1 MPVELHIDTQ
11 AANDLTIHPAALPVD
26 ARAGDLVAVRP
37 VLSPHS
43 KGKARDRPLLYKV
56 EKNAGDADELA
67 GANGGAGGTADQ
79 QVGVAGTAAAAAT
92 TTRRGKAHVVVS
104 ATLAQSFSWVKNR
117 IEVELSLIPAPPPRR
132 VCASH
137 VELYFN
143 NMYLSR
149 PDSFS
154 LTLALAN
161 KVLHTGQRVALPGS
175 GARLRVGDMWS
186 AGPGPQPSS
195 KGRRGA
201 SSSSSAENA
210 RIDAAYVTEETKF
223 VFRSEGGR
231 AYIFVEVSEELWQ
244 FEEDGSMLLEK
255 CDLFLQELF
264 SHYSGKMSLEAE
276 DKRSKG
282 IPTTHIVSI
291 ILYGRVIYD
300 DEQDGEEERAP
311 LCRLEDGTLY
321 RDFYKVIL
329 DLTPSP
335 PQSVIHKV
343 ALELRRWQ
351 STVLLRRRS
360 DGTERLS
367 GRLACAHASPI
378 LEATNLALNSFE
390 EHWIDRD
397 LQRTGQEVIVLTA
410 GTSFYQVEKSLLRL
424 TTERMLAHGIGLDL
438 ISLSKMPLHTVP
450 LFQFRSP
457 DPAASEVSLA
467 AAAAAANEF
476 AIALPATTSH
486 AGGSA
491 RPADSLSHV
500 FSASYTGSSPAR
512 SPALPTHRFPASN
525 ATSAFRPSSL
535 RQAHGFHSA
544 SIPSTSTAPPLRD
557 PHAPEEQASTAATR
571 VVPLLRQVPD
581 DQRDP
586 LYFDPP
592 PPPAAARATHHARLA
607 SASIGLQPSSTTSSA
622 IPPPSQPSSSAS
634 MPPPPLPATPSS
646 ALPPASPT
654 APQPTTHLETSL
666 CYAAPMFVF
675 PHFFGTQIDKP
686 FRIDRFMPRTRCYE
700 LSVQGVTER
709 VPIAIPLLHLDS
721 LGGKK
726 VDSDSD
732 GGEGFLTEME
742 QRLQRRERYDALA
755 LGARDPFEP
764 LGGGACVG
772 GVGKGGRG
780 GDGATRWAEVRES
793 GATTGTS
800 GTSEGGGKSGS
811 GWSSDGHNVGSLSS
825 SSEAEAADASL
836 RPASVV
842 ARHID
847 AEEHSDENSG
857 ASTPVLSP
865 KNSLGLGLPSIAVA
879 DSLRKSSNLPDDG
892 TTSSRR
898 GSVSTT
904 SSAAA
909 HLSVDED
916 ARGRRSIRD
925 TAGGRK
931 KSVVEASLGRS
942 KTPVPK
948 HRRDR
953 SASIAASIR
962 TVASGQSKADIGSP
976 ALSSTRKASTPAL
989 IARLTGGVGA
999 TTTSSVPGSTS
1010 APSINGA
1017 HPRPGWLSLFGRS
1030 HTLSN
1035 APASPAA
1042 QVAVARVDV
1051 QASLR
1056 NEDSPRLTSEAT
1068 LVDTPVLEVS
1078 SSSRRNSSR
1087 SRTDASSIMSEEKSS
1102 RTQPISIGSRLGET
1116 TSGTGDTSGHARK
1129 KSAAGGGDS
1138 AASSSV
1144 KEGGRMSSS
1153 LKAYDSA
1160 GAMRR
1165 AFGVSGG
1172 KISVAEK
1179 FNPSKPG
1186 KRSVGLADQARRWA
1200 GIVVMERRSMRL
1212 GVKWRSIT
1220 RGACL
1225 PITTDY
1231 LPSADA
1237 LQTQYSEF
1245 RYTVPTAAV
1254 TSSFLLRA
1262 DHPKRS
1268 HSLTLV
1274 TELICQRLSQGF
1286 QICLPSNAEF
1296 ATSKTLHDVLGDIQE
1311 GEVTAVYLSLA
1322 NQIHRIW
1329 YDRRSQSVFVRILR
1343 RRRTWAKQPYEYKA
1357 LIWTVGRENYD
1368 MSRIAFPY
1376 PAMIDPVDW
1385 QHVDRLVAGVE
1396 KPDNQQAVRYRRTRL
1411 VLLPA
1416 AKVPDRDYIIG
1427 ITKALQGGEVSDAA
1441 IRMQGF
1447 YALMETIESAR
1458 WTPAGVEKM
1467 PLSIAH
1473 TTLDAPGWAIA
1484 EARRLEQATPN
1495 PASPLSPTSASLP
1508 SQPPQPRQNWL
1519 SRMQGRTGAGRGDE
1533 PGTPQSERDVELSS
1547 PALSMAS
1554 KEIVSALNKVDPTAS
1569 VSDLPS
1575 SVPNADKSAAK
1586 RPVIVMSHA
1595 VVLDL
1600 DPQKRSDR
1608 AERVLCHLDRS
1619 HNIHAAYHIELAWL
1633 TASGKIVD
1641 TTIQTWARQMA
1652 RYGLNLVEVSMRPVS
1667 LSHNPFQKPAM
1678 LRPVVLPVSPW
1689 SSDEESSSSDDEAE
1703 ASRFKRPPRQ
1713 KRDALASILRH
1724 LDFVLD
1730 LGADST
1736 FPPSIEVQYSYRRT
1750 ATLHSQYIHRSG
1762 TILVSI
1768 MEDEEGPLFAYAPNR
1783 IFTTHNPILDRDE
1796 PVKRLKEVCADAELL
1811 RRLYGETDE

>member
-11 AANDLTIHPAALPVD
+11 AGSDLTIHPAALPAD
-26 ARAGDLVAVRP
+26 ARPGDLVAIRP
-37 VLSPHS
+37 VLSTHS
-43 KGKARDRPLLYKV
+43 KGKAKDRPLLYKV
-56 EKNAGDADELA
+56 EKNAGDADEAVGA
-67 GANGGAGGTADQ
+67 GGGAGGTADP
-79 QVGVAGTAAAAAT
+79 QVGVAGTVAAAT
-92 TTRRGKAHVVVS
+92 TRRRGKSYVVVS

-132 VCASH
+132 ICASH

-161 KVLHTGQRVALPGS
+161 KVLHSGQRVALPGS

-186 AGPGPQPSS
+186 AGPDPQPSKS
-195 KGRRGA
+195 RRGA
-201 SSSSSAENA
+201 SSSSSSAENA
-210 RIDAAYVTEETKF
+210 RLDAAYVTEETKF

-264 SHYSGKMSLEAE
+264 LHYSGKMSREAE

-282 IPTTHIVSI
+282 IPTTHVVSV

-311 LCRLEDGTLY
+311 LSRLEDGTLY

-335 PQSVIHKV
+335 PQSIIHKV

-351 STVLLRRRS
+351 STALLRRRQ

-367 GRLACAHASPI
+367 GRLACAHESPI

-457 DPAASEVSLA
+457 DPAASEVPLA
-467 AAAAAANEF
+467 AAAAAANDS
-476 AIALPATTSH
+476 AIAIPATASN
-486 AGGSA
+486 AGGST

-500 FSASYTGSSPAR
+500 FSASHAGSPPSR
-512 SPALPTHRFPASN
+512 SPALPTPRFPASN
-525 ATSAFRPSSL
+525 GTSAFRPSSL

-544 SIPSTSTAPPLRD
+544 SVPSTSSAPPFRD
-557 PHAPEEQASTAATR
+557 PHAPDEQPPTATTR
-571 VVPLLRQVPD
+571 VVPMLRQVPN

-592 PPPAAARATHHARLA
+592 PPPVTARATHHARLA
-607 SASIGLQPSSTTSSA
+607 SASIGVVQPSSTASSA
-622 IPPPSQPSSSAS
+622 IPPASQLSSLSS

-646 ALPPASPT
+646 ALPPASPA
-654 APQPTTHLETSL
+654 APQPMAHLETSL
-666 CYAAPMFVF
+666 YYAAPMFVF

-686 FRIDRFMPRTRCYE
+686 FRIDRFMPRARCYE

-709 VPIAIPLLHLDS
+709 VPIAIPLLQLDS
-721 LGGKK
+721 LGGQKEG
-726 VDSDSD
+726 DSEDA
-732 GGEGFLTEME
+732 EGFLTEME
-742 QRLQRRERYDALA
+742 RRVQKRERYDAIA

-764 LGGGACVG
+764 IGGGGIEGAVG
-772 GVGKGGRG
+772 NGGRG

-800 GTSEGGGKSGS
+800 GTSEGGSKNES
-811 GWSSDGHNVGSLSS
+811 GWSSDGHDVGNLSS
-825 SSEAEAADASL
+825 SSEVETSDASL
-836 RPASVV
+836 RRASAV
-842 ARHID
+842 ARHIE
-847 AEEHSDENSG
+847 AEGSDECSG
-857 ASTPVLSP
+857 ASTPVLSS
-865 KNSLGLGLPSIAVA
+865 KNSLGLGLPSVA
-879 DSLRKSSNLPDDG
+879 IDDSLRSTSQLPDDG
-892 TTSSRR
+892 AASSRR
-898 GSVSTT
+898 GSVSTN

-909 HLSVDED
+909 RLSVDED
-916 ARGRRSIRD
+916 ERGRRSSRD
-925 TAGGRK
+925 TTNGRK

-962 TVASGQSKADIGSP
+962 TVASGQSKADAAPSVPGSI
-976 ALSSTRKASTPAL
+976 RKASTPAL
-989 IARLTGGVGA
+989 IARLTGGGGA
-999 TTTSSVPGSTS
+999 TTTSSVPGSTT
-1010 APSINGA
+1010 APSTNVL

-1030 HTLSN
+1030 HTLSS

-1056 NEDSPRLTSEAT
+1056 SEDSPRLTNEAT
-1068 LVDTPVLEVS
+1068 LVDAPVLEIS

-1087 SRTDASSIMSEEKSS
+1087 SRSDASSVLSEDKP
-1102 RTQPISIGSRLGET
+1102 RTQPISIGSKLGGA
-1116 TSGTGDTSGHARK
+1116 TSGAGDANGHARQ
-1129 KSAAGGGDS
+1129 KSAAGGEDS
-1138 AASSSV
+1138 ATSGSV

-1186 KRSVGLADQARRWA
+1186 KRSTGLADQARRWA

-1245 RYTVPTAAV
+1245 RYIVPTGSV

-1322 NQIHRIW
+1322 TQIHRIW

-1343 RRRTWAKQPYEYKA
+1343 RRRTWAKHPYEYKG

-1385 QHVDRLVAGVE
+1385 QHFDRLVAGVE
-1396 KPDNQQAVRYRRTRL
+1396 KPDSQQVVRYRRTRL

-1427 ITKALQGGEVSDAA
+1427 ITKALQGGDVSDAA

-1484 EARRLEQATPN
+1484 EARRLQQAN
-1495 PASPLSPTSASLP
+1495 PASPISPTSASLP
-1508 SQPPQPRQNWL
+1508 SLPPQPRQNWL
-1519 SRMQGRTGAGRGDE
+1519 SRMQGRTGAGKGDE
-1533 PGTPQSERDVELSS
+1533 PGTPPSERDIQLSS
-1547 PALSMAS
+1547 PALTTAS
-1554 KEIVSALNKVDPTAS
+1554 KEIASALNKVDPTTS
-1569 VSDLPS
+1569 VSEAPS
-1575 SVPNADKSAAK
+1575 PNPDAADKASTK
-1586 RPVIVMSHA
+1586 RPVVVMSRA

-1619 HNIHAAYHIELAWL
+1619 HNIQAAYHIELAWL

-1641 TTIQTWARQMA
+1641 TTIQTWTRQMA

-1678 LRPVVLPVSPW
+1678 IRPVVLPVSPW
-1689 SSDEESSSSDDEAE
+1689 SSGEEGSSSDEEGE
-1703 ASRFKRPPRQ
+1703 ASPFTRPPRQ
-1713 KRDALASILRH
+1713 KKDALASILRH
-1724 LDFVLD
+1724 LDFILD

-1736 FPPSIEVQYSYRRT
+1736 FPAAIEVQYSYRRT

-1783 IFTTHNPILDRDE
+1783 IFTTHNPNLDRDE
-1796 PVKRLKEVCADAELL
+1796 PVKRLKEACADADLL
-1811 RRLYGETDE
+1811 RRLYGEANE